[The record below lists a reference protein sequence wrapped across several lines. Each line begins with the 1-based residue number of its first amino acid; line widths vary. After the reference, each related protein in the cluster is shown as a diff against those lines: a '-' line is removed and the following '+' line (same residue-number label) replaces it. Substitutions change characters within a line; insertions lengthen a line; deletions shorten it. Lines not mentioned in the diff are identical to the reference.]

1 MYGSTDKY
9 GIYQLKDDPEL
20 RQFRFEGTEALK
32 RMGITKYNFDAI
44 KRENYNLIY
53 VGELS
58 ELQGQ
63 TQGETLEAVFEKFNI
78 DHPTDYKGHSLSVS
92 DIVVLHEDGENT
104 AHFVDSFG
112 FTELPEFTRT
122 LEGEKTQEA
131 DKAEMELTDEEKQF
145 LETDNAPLIAK
156 KFLAW
161 DEIEDLG
168 YRFLRT
174 GISTDSSRAKS
185 VVWRWHG
192 AGA

>member
-104 AHFVDSFG
+104 AHFVDSLDLRSFRNLQG
-112 FTELPEFTRT
+112 RWR
-122 LEGEKTQEA
+122 
-131 DKAEMELTDEEKQF
+131 
-145 LETDNAPLIAK
+145 AK
-156 KFLAW
+156 KRRKQTKRKWSLPMKKNNS
-161 DEIEDLG
+161 LK
-168 YRFLRT
+168 LT
-174 GISTDSSRAKS
+174 M
-185 VVWRWHG
+185 HL
-192 AGA
+192 

>member
-1 MYGSTDKY
+1 MWV
-9 GIYQLKDDPEL
+9 
-20 RQFRFEGTEALK
+20 
-32 RMGITKYNFDAI
+32 N
-44 KRENYNLIY
+44 
-53 VGELS
+53 LS

-122 LEGEKTQEA
+122 LRGEKTQEA

-161 DEIEDLG
+161 VRLKIWG
-168 YRFLRT
+168 IVFLRT
-174 GISTDSSRAKS
+174 GISTDSSRAKKRCMAMAWCRS
-185 VVWRWHG
+185 LKYMI
-192 AGA
+192 

>member
-92 DIVVLHEDGENT
+92 DIVVLHEDRKI
-104 AHFVDSFG
+104 
-112 FTELPEFTRT
+112 LP
-122 LEGEKTQEA
+122 
-131 DKAEMELTDEEKQF
+131 
-145 LETDNAPLIAK
+145 IC
-156 KFLAW
+156 
-161 DEIEDLG
+161 
-168 YRFLRT
+168 RFLWIYGAS
-174 GISTDSSRAKS
+174 GIYKDAGGRKNAGSRQS
-185 VVWRWHG
+185 GNG
-192 AGA
+192 AYR